1 MIDDLKRKIESR
13 IDRLTALLEE
23 NTDLSDAVDAME
35 TVLRKGNKILVFGNG
50 GSAAQAS
57 HLAAELVNKFY
68 FERPGLPAVAL
79 TTDMANI
86 TSIANDSDYRYIF
99 SRQVEALGREGDAA
113 VGIST
118 SGTSANVLEGFEAA
132 KKKNMKTIAL
142 CGNRTGAL
150 LESGVDVIVGVKSE
164 DTPVIQEIHLFMLH
178 MMAETLEKNFFGDK
192 FGDKTGKK
200 W

>member
-13 IDRLTALLEE
+13 MKQYNALLEE
-23 NTDLSDAVDAME
+23 NTDLSNAVDTME

-118 SGTSANVLEGFEAA
+118 SGTSANVLEGFDAA

-178 MMAETLEKNFFGDK
+178 MMAETLEKNFFGGK
-192 FGDKTGKK
+192 AGKK

>member
-192 FGDKTGKK
+192 SGDKTGKK

>member
-13 IDRLTALLEE
+13 IDQLSALLEE
-23 NTDLSDAVDAME
+23 NTDLSNAVDTME
-35 TVLRKGNKILVFGNG
+35 AVLRKGNKILVFGNG

-132 KKKNMKTIAL
+132 KKKKMKTIAL
-142 CGNRTGAL
+142 CGNRTGSL

-192 FGDKTGKK
+192 FGGKTGKK